1 MCSNILTL
9 PVSFRRLCH
18 NCSHLLN
25 SEDWAYMGIISSLF
39 VYYISTV
46 WQSVSRANRY
56 TFLFISILL
65 LRHMYIC
72 IKKNHH
78 SPVLRINVG
87 IFTAKSL
94 KIFKIGTFAC
104 QLTMKWLRQ
113 IFSTTMT
120 FELQTHIGII
130 RVTRYWSTMTL
141 TLRRSCIRQKL
152 IAILTPD
159 TMRYL
164 SDHYEL
170 FIPIYCYFLS
180 LTCK

>member
-1 MCSNILTL
+1 M
-9 PVSFRRLCH
+9 
-18 NCSHLLN
+18 
-25 SEDWAYMGIISSLF
+25 
-39 VYYISTV
+39 
-46 WQSVSRANRY
+46 
-56 TFLFISILL
+56 
-65 LRHMYIC
+65 
-72 IKKNHH
+72 
-78 SPVLRINVG
+78 G

-120 FELQTHIGII
+120 FTLQTHIGII
-130 RVTRYWSTMTL
+130 RVTRYRSTMTL

-159 TMRYL
+159 TIRYL

-170 FIPIYCYFLS
+170 FIPIYCYFFIANLQIEFICNYVNRFTSVIRAYKNAENGGSCSKRLES
-180 LTCK
+180 LHKFIFSVEKDALRFRCENESYYVGL